1 VIKKENR
8 FGRKLVPFSN
18 TKLFLNYFR
27 FTENARR
34 MSTIFHDRPMSVLDT
49 AVYWVEY
56 VIRHK
61 GAHHLRTTAVKLTW
75 YQYLL
80 LDVILF
86 LIVILL
92 LLIYI
97 CYFITKCIMRS
108 ILKLFIKQKTD

>member
-1 VIKKENR
+1 M
-8 FGRKLVPFSN
+8 
-18 TKLFLNYFR
+18 LFLNILR
-27 FTENARR
+27 FTQNAKR
-34 MSTIFHDRPMSVLDT
+34 MSTIFHDRPMSALDT

-61 GAHHLRTTAVKLTW
+61 GAHHLRSAAVDSTW

-86 LIVILL
+86 IITIVL

-97 CYFITKCIMRS
+97 CYFITKCLMRS
-108 ILKLFIKQKTD
+108 LLKLFIKQKTD